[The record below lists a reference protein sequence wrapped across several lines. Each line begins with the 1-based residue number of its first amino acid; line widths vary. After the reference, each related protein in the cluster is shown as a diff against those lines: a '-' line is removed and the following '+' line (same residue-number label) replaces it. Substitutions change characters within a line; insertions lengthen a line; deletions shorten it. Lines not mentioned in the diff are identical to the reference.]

1 MAHIVLVTG
10 GVYRYLSRMRLSKL
24 KLAGFK
30 SFVDPTT
37 VHFPSDL
44 TGVVG
49 PNGCGKSNVIDAV
62 RWVMGETSAKHL
74 RGDSMADVIFNGST
88 ARKPIAQASVEL
100 VFDNSDGA
108 IGGQYANYNEIA
120 LRRQVSRDGQSA
132 YFLNGGRCRRRD
144 ITDIFLGT
152 GLGPRSYAII
162 EQGMISRLIEA
173 KPEELR
179 VFFEEAAGISKYK
192 ERRRETENRIRHTHE
207 NLSRLN
213 DLREEIEK
221 QLDKLK
227 RQARTAERFKELREQ
242 ERRVKAELLTLR
254 YQKLHEESGDRRK
267 LIQEQETRLEAV
279 TAELRSIEA
288 ALETGREA
296 HIEASDTFNEVQ
308 GRYYQL
314 GAEVARIEQA
324 IQHGK
329 ETRRAQQE
337 ELENTEQA
345 WNEVQAHIKVDS
357 QRLEQLARDLAEN
370 EPARAEAG
378 SRARSSQEKRE
389 QAEQQ
394 MQLWQ
399 SEWDAFNTRANEAS
413 QIAQVERTRIDH
425 LERQLGQLSTRRERI
440 QQEQQQLDSSAL
452 DAELSELEQ
461 QAGERQQQAQ
471 LLQEQL
477 EQLRGRI
484 EELRD
489 LTRAQQSELHDLQNA
504 QQDMRGRL
512 ASLQALQQAAL
523 EQREGEVNQ
532 WLDARGLGEAPR
544 LAKRLDVDGGW
555 ERAVETVLGSY
566 LEAVCVDGTG
576 DLADALNELQR
587 GTLSLIDTAVAPPAQ
602 DGRGTPLTAKVRAPW
617 SLNGLLAGVYAAE
630 SLAEAV
636 ALRDQ
641 LAAHESVVTR
651 EGIWIGSGW
660 LRVARE
666 QDEKAGVLERE
677 REINLLGG
685 KLNKQ
690 QEAVLALEQALEAGR
705 GELQQAEARREE
717 LQVEANLAHR
727 QFSDARAQFEARR
740 TRLEQIHNRSAAL
753 HKEAEEISAQQDED
767 NQAAEQARARLHE
780 ALVTLDALADER
792 EQRWGERDRLRTLLD
807 EARAEAQRD
816 RDQSH
821 ELELRYQTFFTEQ
834 ETTGQNLQR
843 MQGQQ
848 RHLQQRREELRRALD
863 DGEEPLKRLDEDLAG
878 QLQMR
883 LEVEAELTDKRRN
896 VESIE
901 HRLREQDQQR
911 HRRER
916 DAQELRDQLGQEK
929 LAWQEIK
936 VRGETLLEQVAASG
950 FELAQLVEELDEQ
963 ATVDAW
969 AEEVERLEARIQRLG
984 PINLA
989 AIEEYEEQSERKTY
1003 LDAQHADVT
1012 AALET
1017 LENAIKKIDRET
1029 RTRFKETFD
1038 KVNSGMQTMF
1048 PRLFGGGHAYL
1059 EMTGEDLLDTGV
1071 TVMARPPGKRN
1082 STIHLLSGGEKAL
1095 TAVALVFS
1103 IFELNP
1109 SPFCMLDEVDAPLD
1123 DANVGRF
1130 CDMVREMSERVQ
1142 FVFITHNKI
1151 TMDLANQLTGV
1162 TMHEPGVSRLVAVDV
1177 DEAVQLAA
1185 V

>member
-1 MAHIVLVTG
+1 MLVTG

-88 ARKPIAQASVEL
+88 ARKPVAQASVEL

-279 TAELRSIEA
+279 TAELRSVEA

-370 EPARAEAG
+370 EPARIEAG
-378 SRARSSQEKRE
+378 SRARSSQEERE

-399 SEWDAFNTRANEAS
+399 SEWDAFNMRANEAS
-413 QIAQVERTRIDH
+413 QTAQVERTRIDH
-425 LERQLGQLSTRRERI
+425 LERQLGQLLTRRERI

-452 DAELSELEQ
+452 DTELSALEQ

-566 LEAVCVDGTG
+566 LEAVCVDGTA

-587 GTLSLIDTAVAPPAQ
+587 GTLSLIDTAVAPPVE
-602 DGRGTPLTAKVRAPW
+602 DGKGTPLTAKVRAPW

-636 ALRDQ
+636 ALRDR

-677 REINLLGG
+677 REINVLGDR
-685 KLNKQ
+685 LNKQ

-727 QFSDARAQFEARR
+727 QFSDARAQLEARR
-740 TRLEQIHNRSAAL
+740 TRLEQIHHRSAAL
-753 HKEAEEISAQQDED
+753 HKEADEITAQHDED
-767 NQAAEQARARLHE
+767 TQAAEQARARLHE
-780 ALVTLDALADER
+780 ALATLDALADER

-821 ELELRYQTFFTEQ
+821 ELELRYQSLFTEQ

-863 DGEEPLKRLDEDLAG
+863 DGEEPLKRLEEDLAG

-896 VESIE
+896 VEAIE

-1012 AALET
+1012 AAL
-1017 LENAIKKIDRET
+1017 
-1029 RTRFKETFD
+1029 
-1038 KVNSGMQTMF
+1038 
-1048 PRLFGGGHAYL
+1048 
-1059 EMTGEDLLDTGV
+1059 
-1071 TVMARPPGKRN
+1071 KRWKTP
-1082 STIHLLSGGEKAL
+1082 SRRL
-1095 TAVALVFS
+1095 TA
-1103 IFELNP
+1103 
-1109 SPFCMLDEVDAPLD
+1109 
-1123 DANVGRF
+1123 R
-1130 CDMVREMSERVQ
+1130 RV
-1142 FVFITHNKI
+1142 
-1151 TMDLANQLTGV
+1151 
-1162 TMHEPGVSRLVAVDV
+1162 PVSRKPSTRSTAVCRPCSR
-1177 DEAVQLAA
+1177 ACSAA
-1185 V
+1185 GMHTWK